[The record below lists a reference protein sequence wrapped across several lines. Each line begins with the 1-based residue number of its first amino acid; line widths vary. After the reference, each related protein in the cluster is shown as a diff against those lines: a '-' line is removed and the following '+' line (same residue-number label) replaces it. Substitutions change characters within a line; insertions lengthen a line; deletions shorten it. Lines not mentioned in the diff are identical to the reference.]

1 MSWHYQLMKHT
12 EPDDQV
18 WYAVHEFY
26 ERNGYTVEPVRVQGQ
41 DMDDIKWML
50 EHVLEDIEKYGVKD
64 YELALSTDTAH
75 GA

>member
-41 DMDDIKWML
+41 DMDDNKWML
-50 EHVLEDIEKYGVKD
+50 KHVLEDIQKYGVKD
-64 YELALSTDTAH
+64 YE
-75 GA
+75 